1 MQADTH
7 NTKDIQEKIVLQ
19 SRRKTGYEN
28 LQKELEETGERQI
41 STSDPESRQLI
52 TRNNITEVGYS
63 VQTVVDAK
71 HNLPIDYLVTNQND
85 SKAMGEMLERTNDIL
100 PLKNATVLYDKG
112 YHTGSE
118 IKIAVEMGINIMVAI
133 PAVAAHAPDHAYD
146 VEHFIYNKKN
156 DFYTCPQQQQL
167 TTIGNTYKKQNGIA
181 SIKVKHYKTNAC
193 LNCAEFEK
201 CTTN

>member
-1 MQADTH
+1 M
-7 NTKDIQEKIVLQ
+7 Q

-112 YHTGSE
+112 YHTG
-118 IKIAVEMGINIMVAI
+118 
-133 PAVAAHAPDHAYD
+133 
-146 VEHFIYNKKN
+146 F
-156 DFYTCPQQQQL
+156 
-167 TTIGNTYKKQNGIA
+167 GNQN
-181 SIKVKHYKTNAC
+181 SR
-193 LNCAEFEK
+193 
-201 CTTN
+201 